1 LAEPAEPHA
10 PEEDTPSGTTAHL
23 CNVSFCPICF
33 AVTAMQP
40 LAPEV
45 VEHLVKAGAELLLAV
60 KAVVE
65 AKTEPAHPEGDQ
77 GRRLERIDIA

>member
-1 LAEPAEPHA
+1 LAEPADQHVPEADAPSVPHVCTVA
-10 PEEDTPSGTTAHL
+10 L
-23 CNVSFCPICF
+23 CPICF
-33 AVTAMQP
+33 AVSAMQP

-45 VEHLVKAGAELLLAV
+45 IEHLVKAGAELLLAV

-65 AKTEPAHPEGDQ
+65 ARADQVSPEKDG